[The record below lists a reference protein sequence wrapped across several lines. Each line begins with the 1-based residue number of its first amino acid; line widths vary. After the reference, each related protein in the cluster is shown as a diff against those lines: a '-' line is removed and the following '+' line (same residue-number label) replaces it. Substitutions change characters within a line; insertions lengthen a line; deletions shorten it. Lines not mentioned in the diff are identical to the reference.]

1 LIPPNDQ
8 YNVANFNTPIDD
20 EHTAF
25 HFIAWGDPQTT
36 PDTAAWRKFLH
47 TEVGVDVDNAF
58 HPARHVGNHFK
69 QDRAAM
75 KAGNFTGIPGIPNQ
89 DLAMWVGM
97 GPIVDREHDR
107 LGASDMAIVAFR
119 RQMLDA
125 VKSFANGGPAI
136 GVGELQIPEAVCSF
150 QGVIPKTTDWRVYSA
165 QALGVPGPELVT

>member
-1 LIPPNDQ
+1 
-8 YNVANFNTPIDD
+8 
-20 EHTAF
+20 
-25 HFIAWGDPQTT
+25 
-36 PDTAAWRKFLH
+36 
-47 TEVGVDVDNAF
+47 
-58 HPARHVGNHFK
+58 
-69 QDRAAM
+69 M

-136 GVGELQIPEAVCSF
+136 GVGELQIPAEVCSF
-150 QGVIPKTTDWRVYSA
+150 QGVIPKTTDWRVHEA
-165 QALGVPGPELVT
+165 QALGVAPHELVS

>member
-1 LIPPNDQ
+1 
-8 YNVANFNTPIDD
+8 
-20 EHTAF
+20 
-25 HFIAWGDPQTT
+25 
-36 PDTAAWRKFLH
+36 
-47 TEVGVDVDNAF
+47 
-58 HPARHVGNHFK
+58 VGNHFM
-69 QDRAAM
+69 QDRTAM

-136 GVGELQIPEAVCSF
+136 GVGELQIPAEVCSF
-150 QGVIPKTTDWRVYSA
+150 QGVIPKTTDWRVHEA
-165 QALGVPGPELVT
+165 QALGVAPHELVS